1 MSTHDIRY
9 SFIVDWYDAQAS
21 LIRQYQ
27 FLYYPKDNSV
37 EMYDTK
43 NKKKFFS
50 RSRIEQISLK
60 QLFLGNR
67 INVCSRQ
74 LEVVEYGDDYTRK
87 MLSECQEQTLALV
100 KPDAINGSGEII
112 EQLER
117 TTGLR
122 VSEVRMV
129 RLTRRNAE
137 TFYAEHAGKDFF
149 PGLVNHMT
157 SGPVMA
163 LSLIGDNAVK
173 VWRDLL
179 GPTNPIMAK
188 QEAPNSLRAKYGSV
202 NPRNACHG
210 SDSVASANR
219 ELDFF
224 FGRNNSLNSTA
235 TMGESGGTCVIV
247 KPHCVLSGKFGSVL
261 AQIQKCGW
269 TAVAVKLLNFER
281 ANAEEFYEVY
291 KEVVQEYDMMV
302 SELTSGPC
310 IALEVVPMD
319 NADGTVMRFK
329 KEIAGPR
336 DPIIAKELEKNSL
349 RALFGHDRV
358 KNAVHCTDLPRD
370 TIIELTYAFQILCD

>member
-37 EMYDTK
+37 EMYDVK

-100 KPDAINGSGEII
+100 KPDAINSSGEII

-188 QEAPNSLRAKYGSV
+188 QEAPNSLRAQYGSV
-202 NPRNACHG
+202 NPKNACHG

-319 NADGTVMRFK
+319 SAEGTVMRFK

-370 TIIELTYAFQILCD
+370 TILELTYAFQILCD